1 MDAVQDSAE
10 EEESTMH
17 ARKPKASCLAVVATL
32 VAATIGC
39 SDVLWDE
46 GLGLT
51 VTFSDSVV
59 TPDQPVLVTLTAMN
73 LGDSVVWGTGS
84 SSCQLDAFVLIGA
97 EERRIDVLRGCTDDL
112 ATQGLG
118 RGDARTERWPWNG
131 AALIE
136 GAADTLP
143 AGVYEV
149 VAVAGEVARSEPR
162 TIRVQHEEDS

>member
-1 MDAVQDSAE
+1 MQAE
-10 EEESTMH
+10 AGGWICTF
-17 ARKPKASCLAVVATL
+17 
-32 VAATIGC
+32 VAAVMVMAVCGC

-51 VTFSDSVV
+51 ITFSDTVV
-59 TPDQPVLVTLTAMN
+59 TPDQPVLITLTAMN

-84 SSCQLDAFVLIGA
+84 SSCQLDALLLIGV

-118 RGDARTERWPWNG
+118 RGEALTERWPWNG
-131 AALIE
+131 AALIDGTAE
-136 GAADTLP
+136 TLP
-143 AGVYEV
+143 EGVYEV

-162 TIRVQHEEDS
+162 TIRVQHEED